1 MKKITKIL
9 LVSIMAF
16 TQACNNNS
24 DKDSVDKANDMNDKK
39 DTTSM
44 SDNKKDTVAN
54 AMAVN
59 DDVATF
65 AVKAANGGMMEVEL
79 GKIAE
84 QKAGNSQ
91 IKNFGEM
98 MVKDHTKANDE
109 LKQLALEKNITL
121 PAAISDDN
129 QKHIDNLNKETGKD
143 FDKDYI
149 DMMVNDHKD
158 NIDLFEDAAK
168 NSKDSAFKNF
178 AVKTLPTLY
187 KHLGAAKAI
196 QKSRP

>member
-1 MKKITKIL
+1 
-9 LVSIMAF
+9 
-16 TQACNNNS
+16 
-24 DKDSVDKANDMNDKK
+24 MNDKK

-65 AVKAANGGMMEVEL
+65 AVKATNGGMMEVEL